1 MAGQCLVAHCHGILL
16 RSNHTI
22 ALHCVRSDP
31 VIWAQTC
38 GSVSVPAQGEEPSA
52 RPYMEVSDI
61 PYSSFEKQKQLH
73 IVRFRRWCWFL
84 SSTITSAGWDYDL
97 SGSPTPIW
105 CLFQSHHLRKANP
118 IYERTISL
126 ASFDQETTRTK
137 SEQKIFMVVP
147 IQFAKRKLLCGVSSG
162 KGCSQR
168 MRSPDGE
175 ARVRRIT
182 SLMAKCPVRELCIGG
197 SGHSVESV
205 LHLVRQTSLICFS
218 REVPDFPD

>member
-73 IVRFRRWCWFL
+73 IGIVRFRRWCWFL

-105 CLFQSHHLRKANP
+105 CLFQSHHLHKADP
-118 IYERTISL
+118 ICGNTILL
-126 ASFDQETTRTK
+126 ASFDKETTRTK
-137 SEQKIFMVVP
+137 SEQKIMIVACSSNLLRGSCYVASALERVVL
-147 IQFAKRKLLCGVSSG
+147 K
-162 KGCSQR
+162 
-168 MRSPDGE
+168 E
-175 ARVRRIT
+175 
-182 SLMAKCPVRELCIGG
+182 
-197 SGHSVESV
+197 
-205 LHLVRQTSLICFS
+205 
-218 REVPDFPD
+218 

>member
-1 MAGQCLVAHCHGILL
+1 MASCWDPTIQVHCIVLGVILSSGHKHADLFPSLPKGRNHLPYHIWNRLIFHVPLL
-16 RSNHTI
+16 RN
-22 ALHCVRSDP
+22 RNN
-31 VIWAQTC
+31 
-38 GSVSVPAQGEEPSA
+38 
-52 RPYMEVSDI
+52 
-61 PYSSFEKQKQLH
+61 
-73 IVRFRRWCWFL
+73 CWL
-84 SSTITSAGWDYDL
+84 EL
-97 SGSPTPIW
+97 SGSDAGVGFCRAPLPPLGGIMTSPGAQHP
-105 CLFQSHHLRKANP
+105 FGAFSN
-118 IYERTISL
+118 RTIC
-126 ASFDQETTRTK
+126 ARPIPFVE
-137 SEQKIFMVVP
+137 EQFLWQVLIRKRQKPNQILVVR

-218 REVPDFPD
+218 REVPEFPD